1 MLSTIFNAMYQQQ
14 GKKLRRREMTM
25 LEMEGCLHDLIEA
38 VMTYRHNKSAD
49 NFQDLIET
57 ADHCSKEFAFHI
69 KEVTDWENDNA
80 SR

>member
-69 KEVTDWENDNA
+69 NEVTDWENDNA